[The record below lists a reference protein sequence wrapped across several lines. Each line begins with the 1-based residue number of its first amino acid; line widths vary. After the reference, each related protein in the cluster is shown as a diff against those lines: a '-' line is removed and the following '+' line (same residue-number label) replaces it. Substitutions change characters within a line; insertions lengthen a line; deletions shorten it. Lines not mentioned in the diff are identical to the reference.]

1 MPEVPGTGA
10 LKEKRRYTIE
20 DYKSWPDDERWELID
35 GVPYDMSPAPRVP
48 HQDKTGN
55 LFNKLYN
62 FLEGKPCKVYIAPLD
77 VYLKSENQGDD
88 EKNTVVQPDVLVV
101 CNPSIVEEDGA
112 HGAPDFVAE
121 VLSDSTANKDFS
133 VKRDLYERN
142 GVKEYWLIQPDT
154 CTVFQYIRDGEKLD
168 GDRFAPIREF
178 RRGEAVESA
187 LFPGFIWDCSK
198 D

>member
-1 MPEVPGTGA
+1 MPEVSGTGA

-20 DYKSWPDDERWELID
+20 DYRSWPDDERWELID
-35 GVPYDMSPAPRVP
+35 GIPYPMSPAPRVS
-48 HQDKTGN
+48 HQDRVGT
-55 LFNKLYN
+55 LFRKLGN

-77 VYLKSENQGDD
+77 VYLKNEGSVDD
-88 EKNTVVQPDVLVV
+88 EQTVVQPDILVV
-101 CNPSIVEEDGA
+101 CDPSKVEDERV

-133 VKRDLYERN
+133 VKRDLYERC

-154 CTVFQYIRDGEKLD
+154 CTVFQYIREGEKME
-168 GDRFAPIREF
+168 GERFAPIKEF

-187 LFPGFIWDCSK
+187 LFPGFIWDCSR